1 MLLTGS
7 YGRPAYALIM
17 ARSAAHAR
25 SQARVSDVCDHVVD
39 ARTLRQQ
46 VLAEIAHVIEFDAY
60 VWLLTDPETSVGSA
74 PLADVPSP
82 LLPLLPRLI
91 GLKYLTKVNRWT
103 TLGPSAASLYQ
114 STSGDLTRSRLW
126 RELLGSY
133 GVVDMA
139 SCVFRDRFGCWGFLD
154 LWRTSP
160 GTHFT
165 TPATTYLTS
174 IIEALTKGLRRCQ
187 ANTFA
192 AGSTDH
198 QRRPG
203 PVVLLLSPEL
213 QVLGQTPETHEY
225 LQVLVPPPDGR
236 APIPAS
242 AYIGSAHWMA
252 VEADVDNNPPSARAY
267 LCEGLWVSLRA
278 ARIREAE
285 PASQSNIAV
294 TIEQTSPAERVSLF
308 GRAFGL
314 SAREIEL
321 LSHLVTGADT
331 RELAHRMFL
340 SEHTVQDHLKSIFS
354 KTSTHNRPSL
364 LSRALGT

>member
-103 TLGPSAASLYQ
+103 TL
-114 STSGDLTRSRLW
+114 
-126 RELLGSY
+126 
-133 GVVDMA
+133 
-139 SCVFRDRFGCWGFLD
+139 CVFRNRFGCWGFLD

-198 QRRPG
+198 QRRTG

-242 AYIGSAHWMA
+242 AYNVSAQLLA